1 MDKTID
7 KIAWIRLENRRIL
20 AVRSHGKDTFYLP
33 GGKREPGESD
43 EEALLREL
51 EEELSIRI
59 IGSSVQPY
67 GVFEAQA
74 HGKPEGTMVKMS
86 CYTGDYEG
94 KLEPAAEIAE
104 MAWLTSRDRE
114 RVSVVNLLIFDRLQ
128 QEGLLD

>member
-7 KIAWIRLENRRIL
+7 KIAWVRLENRRIL